1 MSPITLHDD
10 RIVQEIVI
18 KAPAERVF
26 AALTRPEELL
36 KWWAA
41 EGKFKVVNAEC
52 NLQPGGKWLMRVAGC
67 GSEESR
73 ASTVHGEYR
82 TVDPP
87 NLLTYT
93 WIRENEAYP
102 ETLVRWDLEEK
113 GGYTT
118 VRVTHSGLITED
130 LRMRNNGWPLITTLL
145 KSYVEHPAE
154 REGKMGTSQIGL

>member
-36 KWWAA
+36 KWRAA

-67 GSEESR
+67 GSEESQ

-87 NLLTYT
+87 HLLTYT
-93 WIRENEAYP
+93 WIRENEGYP
-102 ETLVRWDLEEK
+102 ETLVRWDLEERD
-113 GGYTT
+113 GYTT
-118 VRVTHSGLITED
+118 VRVTHSGLITES
-130 LRMRNNGWPLITTLL
+130 LRTRNNGWPLITTLL

>member
-26 AALTRPEELL
+26 RALTRPEELL

-52 NLQPGGKWLMRVAGC
+52 NLEPGGKWLMRVAGC
-67 GSEESR
+67 GPEEKH
-73 ASTVHGEYR
+73 ASTVYGEYR

-87 NLLTYT
+87 HLLTYT

-113 GGYTT
+113 DGYTT
-118 VRVTHSGLITED
+118 VRVTHSGLITES
-130 LRMRNNGWPLITTLL
+130 LRMRNNGWRLITTLL
-145 KSYVEHPAE
+145 KSYVEHPAD
-154 REGKMGTSQIGL
+154 REGQMETSPISL

>member
-1 MSPITLHDD
+1 MSPIAFHDD

-18 KAPAERVF
+18 RAPAERIF

-67 GSEESR
+67 GPEENP
-73 ASTVHGEYR
+73 AATVYGEYR

-87 NLLTYT
+87 HSLTYT
-93 WIRENEAYP
+93 WSREDEAYP
-102 ETLVRWDLEEK
+102 ESLVRWDLEERD
-113 GGYTT
+113 GYTT
-118 VRVTHSGLITED
+118 VRVTHSGLITES
-130 LRMRNNGWPLITTLL
+130 LRSRNAGWPLITTLL
-145 KSYVEHPAE
+145 KRHFENPTE
-154 REGKMGTSQIGL
+154 LEGRM